1 MSVFLTA
8 AVSSLLLPPLCFIL
22 GALAGLALAS
32 RRRHRAAGSLLVLL
46 SLAALALAST
56 PFVGDRL
63 LAGLEEPPLAALPA
77 RAAPGTA
84 AGSGSVGAPGAPAV
98 PSVPAAIVV
107 LGGGLGRDSP
117 EYGGD
122 TVNAPTLERLRYAAW
137 LHRRTGLPILVS
149 GGRPLDSRLSE
160 ADTMRDSLAADFN
173 APPSWV
179 EGDSLNTRENA
190 ERTRALLAADSIR
203 RVYLVTHAWHMP
215 RARRAFEAAGLEVVA
230 APTGFT
236 SITPSPLAWVPSGQ
250 ALRSTHVAMRE
261 WLGQA
266 WYRLNSATR
275 G

>member
-8 AVSSLLLPPLCFIL
+8 AVSSLLLPPMCFIL
-22 GALAGLALAS
+22 GALAGLALA
-32 RRRHRAAGSLLVLL
+32 RRHRTAGALLALL

-56 PFVGDRL
+56 PFIADRM
-63 LAGLEEPPLAALPA
+63 LASLEEPPLAAPPA
-77 RAAPGTA
+77 KPAPRIPAGTGPKSATA
-84 AGSGSVGAPGAPAV
+84 AASGSSAPK
-98 PSVPAAIVV
+98 AIVV

-149 GGRPLDSRLSE
+149 GGRPIDSLLSE

-173 APPSWV
+173 APPRWV

-190 ERTRALLAADSIR
+190 ERAQALLAADSIR

-230 APTGFT
+230 APTGYT
-236 SITPSPLAWVPSGQ
+236 SITPSPLAWVPSGL
-250 ALRSTHVAMRE
+250 ALRNTHLAMRE